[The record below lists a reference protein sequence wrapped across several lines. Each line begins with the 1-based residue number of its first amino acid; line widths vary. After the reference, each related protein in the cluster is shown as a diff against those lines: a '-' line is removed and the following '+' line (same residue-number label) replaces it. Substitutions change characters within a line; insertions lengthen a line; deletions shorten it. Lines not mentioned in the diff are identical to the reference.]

1 MKQIFKVLCIFLF
14 ILNVI
19 NISIGNLFI
28 TTIVINLIFL
38 YLWFK
43 PYATVRSNEQLNELI
58 SSQKNTSNNYIDKI
72 ETAYNNNL
80 ISLEEID
87 NLRQEFSKSKV

>member
-1 MKQIFKVLCIFLF
+1 MKQISKVLCIFLF
-14 ILNVI
+14 IFNVI
-19 NISIGNLFI
+19 TISIGNLFI

-43 PYATVRSNEQLNELI
+43 PYAIARSNEQLNELI
-58 SSQKNTSNNYIDKI
+58 SSQKNNSNNYIDKI
-72 ETAYNNNL
+72 EAAYNNNL
-80 ISLEEID
+80 INLEEID